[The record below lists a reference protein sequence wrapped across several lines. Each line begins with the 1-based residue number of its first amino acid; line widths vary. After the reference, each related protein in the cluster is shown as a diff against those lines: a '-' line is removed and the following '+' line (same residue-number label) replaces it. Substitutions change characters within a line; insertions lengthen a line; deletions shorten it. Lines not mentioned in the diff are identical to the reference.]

1 MPTEL
6 LNCKRI
12 FESAYNKRYTWPKQF
27 NGYKGNCIFIE
38 DDTTYESMFSVD
50 KTFKVNVS
58 NVENQEKVKLISSQ
72 LFEVTIHRLKRDF
85 EKIHSENNFKLIKED
100 TKGKQI
106 SVSGKNEG
114 DKYRVKDNKINMV
127 FRNIHGLII
136 EIFVE
141 EFFDTGLGFLT
152 KKYTSQQLDNKS
164 LNPLSPKYSYLDEFT
179 NIERGLWLLKS
190 RSIEY
195 LNEQNKPV
203 KKNFKFENLIL
214 LQ

>member
-1 MPTEL
+1 M
-6 LNCKRI
+6 
-12 FESAYNKRYTWPKQF
+12 
-27 NGYKGNCIFIE
+27 
-38 DDTTYESMFSVD
+38 
-50 KTFKVNVS
+50 
-58 NVENQEKVKLISSQ
+58 
-72 LFEVTIHRLKRDF
+72 TIHRLKRDF

-164 LNPLSPKYSYLDEFT
+164 FNPLSPKYSYLDEFT

-195 LNEQNKPV
+195 LNEQNKLV